1 MSSYI
6 KYMLPSICA
15 KQLIFNKHLT
25 KEILKPRGNQ
35 ITDVLLWVEFS
46 NHSRRKRLIK
56 TSNRFNRFYY
66 VIITITCVVD
76 FGNRITV

>member
-1 MSSYI
+1 
-6 KYMLPSICA
+6 MLPSICA

-46 NHSRRKRLIK
+46 NQSKKKTFK